1 MATKVLPKAAAKGA
15 ARSAKTEPKASKAA
29 KSAATKPVKTALAK
43 TAAKAKPK
51 AAAKTVVKAPAKAKP
66 MAKTV
71 PLKATPKAKA
81 APEKVAAKPAA
92 KAPATPPKAAKPTK
106 AAATRPE
113 PKAAQKPQAKA
124 APKPDAKAAKTVKA
138 EPKAPPKS
146 DAKAEATAADPKA
159 ATKAA
164 ASKPAKAAPKVA
176 ARVDPKTVKTEATT
190 EPEAAL
196 KLSPKTI
203 AKAAK
208 SAKDADKAA
217 NGEKPEGAAET
228 PDSPLLDLSDAA
240 VKKLIKTAKKRGY
253 VTYEEVNAVLPSEE
267 VSPDQIED
275 IMAMFSDMGINV
287 VDEDEVEEAEPETA
301 EEESTE
307 LAERTGTAV
316 ASKSNTREGSDR
328 TDDPVRMYL
337 REMGSVEL
345 LSREGEIAI
354 AKRIEAGRETMIEG
368 LCESPLTFQAIII
381 WRDQLGAAEILL
393 RDIIDLEATY
403 AGPDAKQAAPV
414 MPVEEARP
422 ATAAPAPMKTEK
434 AATAPKRAASGDEDD
449 DYVPEEPQA
458 PQDPVED
465 DDDDFENSLSLS
477 AMEAELKPQVVETFD
492 RIAEAYGKMRKL
504 QDKHAAD
511 RSKPVTGAES
521 KKVDTFRSSVIA
533 DVKSLSLNAS
543 RIESLVEQLYDIN
556 KRLVRLEG
564 RLLRLAESYGI
575 KRDDFLDAY
584 YMHELDDGWAQA
596 VVTRGKG
603 WAEFIKRE
611 GDTVGEIRGEI
622 HTLATEAG
630 LDVTEYRRIVHK
642 VQKGEREAAIAKKE
656 MVEANLRLV
665 ISIAKKY
672 TNRGLQF
679 LDLIQEGNIGLMKA
693 VDKFEYRRGYKFS
706 TYATWWIRQAIT
718 RSIADQARTIRIPVH
733 MIETINKIVRTSRQM
748 LHEIGRE
755 PTPEELSEKL
765 QMPLDKVRK
774 VLKIA
779 KEPISLETPI
789 GDEEDSNLGDFI
801 PDVNAVQPIDA
812 AIQSNLRETTTRVL
826 ASLTPREERV
836 LRMRFGIGMNTD
848 HTLEEVGQQFS
859 VTRERIRQIEAKAL
873 RKLKHPSR
881 SRKLR
886 SFLDN

>member
-1 MATKVLPKAAAKGA
+1 MASKVPSKAASKSTSKPAAAKPKAAPKPAAKVSSKPVA
-15 ARSAKTEPKASKAA
+15 KAVAKPAAKTAPKAVAKTAVKPAA
-29 KSAATKPVKTALAK
+29 KSAAKP
-43 TAAKAKPK
+43 KPK
-51 AAAKTVVKAPAKAKP
+51 AATPKAVVKPKAKVVPVKPASKAPA
-66 MAKTV
+66 
-71 PLKATPKAKA
+71 AKA
-81 APEKVAAKPAA
+81 APKIEPKVAAKTATKPAA
-92 KAPATPPKAAKPTK
+92 KASPKVETKTAPKAELKPV
-106 AAATRPE
+106 
-113 PKAAQKPQAKA
+113 AKA
-124 APKPDAKAAKTVKA
+124 
-138 EPKAPPKS
+138 
-146 DAKAEATAADPKA
+146 KA
-159 ATKAA
+159 ATKVE
-164 ASKPAKAAPKVA
+164 AKAKPETKTESKATPTGEPKTHPKVA
-176 ARVDPKTVKTEATT
+176 KTDTKPVTTDLETETKATKA
-190 EPEAAL
+190 PLLKGGAA
-196 KLSPKTI
+196 K
-203 AKAAK
+203 AQNKAAK
-208 SAKDADKAA
+208 DSDKTT
-217 NGEKPEGAAET
+217 EKGGDGTTTET

-253 VTYEEVNAVLPSEE
+253 VTYEEVNAVLPSDQ

-275 IMAMFSDMGINV
+275 IMSMFSEMGINV
-287 VDEDEVEEAEPETA
+287 VDEDEVEEAEPDTP

-316 ASKSNTREGSDR
+316 ASKSNAREGSDR

-403 AGPDAKQAAPV
+403 AGPDAKQAVPV
-414 MPVEEARP
+414 VPAEAVQP
-422 ATAAPAPMKTEK
+422 LAATPAPAKSEPVKPVVK
-434 AATAPKRAASGDEDD
+434 KASGDEDD

-458 PQDPVED
+458 PVDPVED

-575 KRDDFLDAY
+575 KREDFLEAY
-584 YMHELDDGWAQA
+584 YTHELDDEWAKA
-596 VVTRGKG
+596 VATRNKHWG
-603 WAEFIKRE
+603 EFVKRE

-622 HTLATEAG
+622 HTIATEAG
-630 LDVTEYRRIVHK
+630 LDVSEYRRIVHK